1 MIKSCFFLFII
12 YNKDMKTSGYN
23 LFPPLLGHIKNWYS
37 HIDRIKDMGFEWV
50 YINPITYTGF
60 SGSLYATKYYYQYNP
75 AFFTS
80 SSQNI
85 AEKEL
90 KDFLAY
96 CSSKDIKVMIDL
108 VINHSSK
115 DCDLTKEHFEWY
127 QTKDNALVSPGAW
140 DNGKWIEW
148 GDLAVFNNK
157 RDPNEKDEEEEKTS
171 DEKEKVKIIE
181 NTEIL
186 NPIWY
191 YWNDL
196 IKHNLDLGFK
206 GFRCDAAY
214 KVPEELWRYLIS
226 NAKKIDN
233 ETIFFAESLGCSMED
248 TEKLIDAGFDY
259 VASSAKWWDYEGEW
273 FIEQYDLARKKC
285 LQIAFPSNHDTR
297 RLISEYDGNIW
308 RLKQTFL
315 FTAIVCD
322 MWMITTGDEYGFVKR
337 CNVVGG
343 NENDYENINYDLSE
357 YIKDMTN
364 YVKSNSILANC
375 GEIVS
380 LDIEEKKKLEKL
392 KKETDAH
399 YEYHEHHEY
408 YEQEKNYKEKKEKD
422 PFRKFYKYSLD
433 GSDKLLIIVNITPKT
448 RKLDTI
454 EYEIRED
461 LSFENRIEN
470 ITETIEILPYQL
482 KIFALKEKT
491 YWA

>member
-1 MIKSCFFLFII
+1 
-12 YNKDMKTSGYN
+12 MKILGYN

-80 SSQNI
+80 SNQI
-85 AEKEL
+85 EAEKEL
-90 KDFLAY
+90 KEFLKY
-96 CSSKDIKVMIDL
+96 CNDNNIKIMVDL

-115 DCDLTKEHFEWY
+115 DCNLVEEHFEWY
-127 QTKDNALVSPGAW
+127 KTKDGVLQSPGAW

-148 GDLAVFNNK
+148 GDLASFNNK
-157 RDPNEKDEEEEKTS
+157 MDPNQKDEEENKDNINNNENKND
-171 DEKEKVKIIE
+171 DEII
-181 NTEIL
+181 NIGEIL

-196 IKHNLDLGFK
+196 IKHNLELGFS

-214 KVPEELWRYLIS
+214 KVPKELWKYLID
-226 NAKKIDN
+226 NAKKIN
-233 ETIFFAESLGCSMED
+233 SEVIFFAESLGCSMDD
-248 TEKLIDAGFDY
+248 TKNLINAGFDY

-273 FIEQYDLARKKC
+273 FIEQYDLARKKTK
-285 LQIAFPSNHDTR
+285 QIAFPSNHDTR
-297 RLISEYDGNIW
+297 RLIEEYNGNIW

-322 MWMITTGDEYGFVKR
+322 MWMITTGDEYGFINR

-343 NENDYENINYDLSE
+343 SEKDYENINYDLTQ
-357 YIKDMTN
+357 YIRNMTE
-364 YVKSNSILANC
+364 YVKKNNILADC
-375 GEIVS
+375 GKIVS
-380 LDIEEKKKLEKL
+380 LDIEEKKKIEKL
-392 KKETDAH
+392 KKEC
-399 YEYHEHHEY
+399 ENNQS
-408 YEQEKNYKEKKEKD
+408 QECRNFNENNEKENDNKKD

-433 GSDKLLIIVNITPKT
+433 GNDKLLIIVNITDKKE
-448 RKLDTI
+448 KLDTSK
-454 EYEIRED
+454 YDIRSD
-461 LSFENRIEN
+461 ISLDNRIEN
-470 ITETIEILPYQL
+470 LTGTIDMLPYQL
-482 KIFALKEKT
+482 KIFTTREKA